1 MTKARKKYDKL
12 PEDSP
17 RDTKDRKTRPLSMT
31 YSAIILMSP
40 ATETRMKYHTE
51 AAGYPSYSEYIRHLI
66 DDLPPVGKSALVL
79 NLNKATIKNLKRH
92 AEDTELSLEEYI
104 KVLSDLEVST

>member
-1 MTKARKKYDKL
+1 MAKIRKKYDKL

-17 RDTKDRKTRPLSMT
+17 KDTKGRKTRPLSRT

-51 AAGYPSYSEYIRHLI
+51 AAGYPTYSEYIRHLI

-79 NLNKATIKNLKRH
+79 NLDRTTIRNLERH
-92 AEDTELSLEEYI
+92 AADAELNLAEYV